1 MGARFTVY
9 FEAPFWVG
17 VLELDDEEGV
27 RAARHVFG
35 SEPTGPEL
43 LDFTRRHF
51 LDLYDRAL
59 ACPPVPADE
68 LRRAD
73 RLRARRAA
81 RAAAKDAKRL
91 SDRPSTAAQE
101 AMRVQLEEGKRDRAV
116 SAKEQRAQRE
126 EHRRAAR
133 IAKRRARRRGH

>member
-9 FEAPFWVG
+9 FEHPFWVG
-17 VLELDDEEGV
+17 VLELDDADGV

-43 LDFTRRHF
+43 MEFVRRDFLALRE
-51 LDLYDRAL
+51 RAL

-73 RLRARRAA
+73 RSRAHKAA
-81 RAAAKDAKRL
+81 RAGAKDARRFG
-91 SDRPSTAAQE
+91 DRPSTAAFE
-101 AMRVQLEEGKRDRAV
+101 AMRERLEARKKERTASARERRAN
-116 SAKEQRAQRE
+116 EQ
-126 EHRRAAR
+126 EHRRAVR
-133 IAKRRARRRGH
+133 EAKRKARRRGR